1 MYRRVLWACIAMAL
15 VAAIGYILMGVGVI
29 HPGNLSGDNMPSFFY
44 IIPLVYIVMGVLILS
59 RWRWIRIASAVV
71 VALTILVFYTRYA
84 DQPDVMWSAPG
95 LITKI
100 AQIFMLVGL
109 IYLILKTRPG
119 KNSNVEAK

>member
-1 MYRRVLWACIAMAL
+1 MYRLVVWGCIAMAL
-15 VAAIGYILMGVGVI
+15 IAAIGYILMGVGVI

-44 IIPLVYIVMGVLILS
+44 IIPLAYIVMGVLILS

-84 DQPDVMWSAPG
+84 GQPDVMWSAPG

-100 AQIFMLVGL
+100 AQIIMLGGL
-109 IYLILKTRPG
+109 IYLIVKSKPG
-119 KNSNVEAK
+119 KSAVKAT